1 MQIDPK
7 SGAISLQNP
16 LPPNL
21 SGPIIFELVICA
33 KDKGIPNP
41 LEATATVQIVIEGN
55 ENEKSSTMGIHRIGL
70 IWLTEDGTPEN
81 VPEGLPLGQV
91 LARASVEGDSE
102 GELEELK
109 SNNYK

>member
-7 SGAISLQNP
+7 SGAISLQNS

-41 LEATATVQIVIEGN
+41 LEAMATVQIVIEGN
-55 ENEKSSTMGIHRIGL
+55 ENEKGKSSSMGIHRIGL

-81 VPEGLPLGQV
+81 VPEGLPLGQI
-91 LARASVEGDSE
+91 LARASVEGDTE
-102 GELEELK
+102 RELDELK
-109 SNNYK
+109 SK